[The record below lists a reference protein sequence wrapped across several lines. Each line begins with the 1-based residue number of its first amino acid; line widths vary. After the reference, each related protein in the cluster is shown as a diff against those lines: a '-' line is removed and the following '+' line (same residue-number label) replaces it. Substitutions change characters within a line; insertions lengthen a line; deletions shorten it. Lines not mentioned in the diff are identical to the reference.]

1 MKAEKILKS
10 QTTERAENYIRNFKW
25 MISEKLLTQEE
36 YKDHI
41 NTLAIRLVD
50 REIWVGG
57 LSDTQILELYLERMT
72 IQVN

>member
-10 QTTERAENYIRNFKW
+10 QATERAESYIRNFKW
-25 MISEKLLTQEE
+25 MISEKLITQEE
-36 YKDHI
+36 YRNHI

-57 LSDTQILELYLERMT
+57 LSDAQILELYLERMT